1 MNLKYSMIQAKSICF
16 LMLFL
21 LPGWQLIAAG
31 EAGQA
36 GSSYVATTTA
46 DPGIRVEELDLRL
59 KPLRRDEVKAEAE
72 AWLALLA
79 TQVSEVSAAE
89 IAVKTKLREISMAE
103 ELEAALDKVE
113 QSKAALAQS
122 PDDASL
128 QQAVVDAQAAYDE
141 VLETLKEAKK
151 DDRGSQEIDAVTQR
165 AEERIAELEKNR
177 PESDAGDAEQAD
189 SQTAEDAAVSET
201 QAKLEAAVRERDRQ
215 RDVLLEYLTVLRTEQ
230 TALIDRA
237 TTVVNVFEAKGGV
250 AEEVEEYR
258 KYLAAVSGVKVDVSD
273 MEAAWKTISGWA
285 LSEEG
290 GLRWLK
296 NLAIFVV
303 IIFIFFFLARLVSR
317 AMETVVART
326 QQTSRLLGDF
336 LIVTTRRIILAIG
349 FLIGLAALE
358 VNIGP
363 VLALIGAAGFVIAFA
378 LQNSLGNFASGILIM
393 VFKPFD
399 LGDLVEIGGVLGVV
413 KSMNLLSV
421 QLHTPDNRAVTI
433 PNNNVWGDA
442 ITNVNGTDTR
452 RVDLVFGIAYEDDIG
467 KAQKIMEQV
476 VGEHDLVLD
485 DPEPVVRVHELA
497 DSSVNF
503 VCRPWVKTEHYWDV
517 YWDVTRKV
525 KERFDSEGITIPFPQ
540 RDVHIQN
547 AVSEVAPAV

>member
-1 MNLKYSMIQAKSICF
+1 MFFPINKLSSISLVF
-16 LMLFL
+16 LVMVL
-21 LPGWQLIAAG
+21 LPGWPLSAA
-31 EAGQA
+31 EKAGT
-36 GSSYVATTTA
+36 SYEATTTA
-46 DPGIRVEELDLRL
+46 DPGISVEALELKL

-72 AWLALLA
+72 AWIGLLA
-79 TQVSEVSAAE
+79 AHVGEVSAAE
-89 IAVKTKLREISMAE
+89 IAVKRKLREISMAG
-103 ELEAALDKVE
+103 ELEAALKSVE
-113 QSKAALAQS
+113 QSKAALEQS

-128 QQAVVDAQAAYDE
+128 QQAAADAETAYDE
-141 VLETLKEAKK
+141 LLETLKAAQKN
-151 DDRGSQEIDAVTQR
+151 DTGIQEIDAVTER
-165 AEERIAELEKNR
+165 AEARIGELEKDT
-177 PESDAGDAEQAD
+177 PEPAAGDDEQAE
-189 SQTAEDAAVSET
+189 SQAGEGEVVSEE
-201 QAKLEAAVRERDRQ
+201 QAKLEQAVRERDRQ

-250 AEEVEEYR
+250 VEEVDEYR

-296 NLAIFVV
+296 NLAVFVV
-303 IIFIFFFLARLVSR
+303 IIIVFFFLARLVSR
-317 AMETVVART
+317 AMQTVVART
-326 QQTSRLLGDF
+326 AQTSRLLGDF

-433 PNNNVWGDA
+433 PNNNVWGDT

-452 RVDLVFGIAYEDDIG
+452 RVDLVFGIAYDDDIA
-467 KAQKIMEQV
+467 KAQKIMEEVLDAHEQ
-476 VGEHDLVLD
+476 VLD
-485 DPEPVVRVHELA
+485 DPAPVVRVHELA

-503 VCRPWVKTEHYWDV
+503 VCRPWVRTENYWDV

-525 KERFDSEGITIPFPQ
+525 KERFDNEGITIPFPQ
-540 RDVHIQN
+540 RDVHIQGQL
-547 AVSEVAPAV
+547 VEPAPGG

>member
-1 MNLKYSMIQAKSICF
+1 MFFPINKLSSISLVF
-16 LMLFL
+16 LVMVL
-21 LPGWQLIAAG
+21 LPGWPLSAA
-31 EAGQA
+31 EKAGT
-36 GSSYVATTTA
+36 SYEATTTA
-46 DPGIRVEELDLRL
+46 DPGISVEALELKL

-72 AWLALLA
+72 AWIGLLA
-79 TQVSEVSAAE
+79 AHVGEVSAAE
-89 IAVKTKLREISMAE
+89 IAVKRKLREISMAG
-103 ELEAALDKVE
+103 ELEAALKSVE
-113 QSKAALAQS
+113 QSKAALEQS

-128 QQAVVDAQAAYDE
+128 QQAAADAETAYDE
-141 VLETLKEAKK
+141 LLETLKAAQKN
-151 DDRGSQEIDAVTQR
+151 DTGIQEIDAVTER
-165 AEERIAELEKNR
+165 AEARIGELEKDT
-177 PESDAGDAEQAD
+177 PEPAAGDDEQAE
-189 SQTAEDAAVSET
+189 SQAGEGEVVSEE
-201 QAKLEAAVRERDRQ
+201 QAKLEQAVRERDRQ

-230 TALIDRA
+230 TALIDRT
-237 TTVVNVFEAKGGV
+237 TTVVNMFEARGGV
-250 AEEVEEYR
+250 VEEVDEYR

-296 NLAIFVV
+296 NLAVFVV
-303 IIFIFFFLARLVSR
+303 IIIVFFFLARLVSR
-317 AMETVVART
+317 AMQTVVART
-326 QQTSRLLGDF
+326 AQTSRLLGDF

-433 PNNNVWGDA
+433 PNNNVWGDT

-452 RVDLVFGIAYEDDIG
+452 RVDLVFGIAYDDDIA
-467 KAQKIMEQV
+467 KAQKIMEEVLDAHEQ
-476 VGEHDLVLD
+476 VLD
-485 DPEPVVRVHELA
+485 DPAPVVRVHELA

-503 VCRPWVKTEHYWDV
+503 VCRPWVRTENYWDV

-525 KERFDSEGITIPFPQ
+525 KERFDNEGITIPFPQ
-540 RDVHIQN
+540 RDVHIQGQL
-547 AVSEVAPAV
+547 VEPAPGG

>member
-1 MNLKYSMIQAKSICF
+1 MYININNLKSISI
-16 LMLFL
+16 LFL
-21 LPGWQLIAAG
+21 VLTILPGWQLSAADKT
-31 EAGQA
+31 
-36 GSSYVATTTA
+36 GSSYEATTTA
-46 DPGIRVEELDLRL
+46 DPGISVEALDLRL
-59 KPLRRDEVKAEAE
+59 KPLRRDEVKVEVE
-72 AWLALLA
+72 AWLDLLGA
-79 TQVSEVSAAE
+79 HVSEVSAAE
-89 IAVKTKLREISMAE
+89 IAVKRKLREISMAE
-103 ELEAALDKVE
+103 QLEAALGTVE
-113 QSKAALAQS
+113 ESETALAQS

-128 QQAVVDAQAAYDE
+128 QQAAADARAAYDE
-141 VLETLKEAKK
+141 LLASVKEASK
-151 DDRGSQEIDAVTQR
+151 DDSGSQEIDAVTQR
-165 AEERIAELEKNR
+165 AEARIGELEKDT
-177 PESDAGDAEQAD
+177 PESAPGDDEQAD
-189 SQTAEDAAVSET
+189 SQAAEGEAVSET
-201 QAKLEAAVRERDRQ
+201 QAKLEEAVRERDQQ

-250 AEEVEEYR
+250 VEEVDEYR

-273 MEAAWKTISGWA
+273 LEAAWKTISGWA

-303 IIFIFFFLARLVSR
+303 IIVVFFFLARLVSR

-326 QQTSRLLGDF
+326 AQTSRLLGDF

-433 PNNNVWGDA
+433 PNNNVWGDT

-452 RVDLVFGIAYEDDIG
+452 RVDLVFGIAYDDDIG
-467 KAQKIMEQV
+467 KAQKIMEEVLGAHEQ
-476 VGEHDLVLD
+476 VLD
-485 DPEPVVRVHELA
+485 DPSPVVRVHELA

-503 VCRPWVKTEHYWDV
+503 VCRPWVRTENYWDV

-525 KERFDSEGITIPFPQ
+525 KERFDNEGITIPFPQ
-540 RDVHIQN
+540 RDVHIQGQL
-547 AVSEVAPAV
+547 AEPAPGG

>member
-1 MNLKYSMIQAKSICF
+1 
-16 LMLFL
+16 MLFL

-31 EAGQA
+31 EADKA
-36 GSSYVATTTA
+36 GSSYEATTTA
-46 DPGIRVEELDLRL
+46 DPGISVEELDLRL

-122 PDDASL
+122 PGDASL

-250 AEEVEEYR
+250 AEEVDEYR

-547 AVSEVAPAV
+547 AVSEFAPAV

>member
-1 MNLKYSMIQAKSICF
+1 MFFPINKLSSISLVF
-16 LMLFL
+16 LVMVL
-21 LPGWQLIAAG
+21 LPGWPLSAA
-31 EAGQA
+31 EKAGT
-36 GSSYVATTTA
+36 SYEATTTA
-46 DPGIRVEELDLRL
+46 DPGISVEALELKL

-72 AWLALLA
+72 AWIGLLA
-79 TQVSEVSAAE
+79 AHVGEVSAAE
-89 IAVKTKLREISMAE
+89 IAVKRKLREISMAG
-103 ELEAALDKVE
+103 ELEAALKSVE
-113 QSKAALAQS
+113 QSKAALEQS

-128 QQAVVDAQAAYDE
+128 QQAAADAETAYDE
-141 VLETLKEAKK
+141 LLETLKAAQKN
-151 DDRGSQEIDAVTQR
+151 DTGIQEIDAVTER
-165 AEERIAELEKNR
+165 AEARIGELEKDT
-177 PESDAGDAEQAD
+177 PEPAAGDDEQAE
-189 SQTAEDAAVSET
+189 SQAGEGEVVSEE
-201 QAKLEAAVRERDRQ
+201 QAKLEQAVRERDRQ

-230 TALIDRA
+230 TALIDRT
-237 TTVVNVFEAKGGV
+237 TTVVNMFEAKGGV
-250 AEEVEEYR
+250 VEEVDEYR

-296 NLAIFVV
+296 NLAVFVV
-303 IIFIFFFLARLVSR
+303 IIIVFFFLARLVSR
-317 AMETVVART
+317 AMQTVVART
-326 QQTSRLLGDF
+326 AQTSRLLGDF

-433 PNNNVWGDA
+433 PNNNVWGDT

-452 RVDLVFGIAYEDDIG
+452 RVDLVFGIAYDDDIA
-467 KAQKIMEQV
+467 KAQKIMEEVLDAHEQ
-476 VGEHDLVLD
+476 VLD
-485 DPEPVVRVHELA
+485 DPAPVVRVHELA

-503 VCRPWVKTEHYWDV
+503 VCRPWVRTENYWDV

-525 KERFDSEGITIPFPQ
+525 KERFDNEGITIPFPQ
-540 RDVHIQN
+540 RDVHIQGQL
-547 AVSEVAPAV
+547 VEPAPGG

>member
-1 MNLKYSMIQAKSICF
+1 MFFPINKLSSISLVF
-16 LMLFL
+16 LVMVL
-21 LPGWQLIAAG
+21 LPGWPLSAA
-31 EAGQA
+31 EKAGT
-36 GSSYVATTTA
+36 SYEATTTA
-46 DPGIRVEELDLRL
+46 DPGISVEALELKL

-72 AWLALLA
+72 AWIGLLA
-79 TQVSEVSAAE
+79 AHVGEVSAAE
-89 IAVKTKLREISMAE
+89 IAVKRKLREISMAG
-103 ELEAALDKVE
+103 ELEAALKSVE
-113 QSKAALAQS
+113 QSKAALEQS

-128 QQAVVDAQAAYDE
+128 QQAAADAETAYDE
-141 VLETLKEAKK
+141 LLETLKAAQKN
-151 DDRGSQEIDAVTQR
+151 DTGIQEIDAVTER
-165 AEERIAELEKNR
+165 AEARIGELEKDT
-177 PESDAGDAEQAD
+177 PEPAAGDDEQAE
-189 SQTAEDAAVSET
+189 SQAGEGEVVSEE
-201 QAKLEAAVRERDRQ
+201 QAKLEQAVRERDRQ

-230 TALIDRA
+230 TALIDRT
-237 TTVVNVFEAKGGV
+237 TTVVNMLEAKGGV
-250 AEEVEEYR
+250 VEEVDEYR

-296 NLAIFVV
+296 NLAVFVV
-303 IIFIFFFLARLVSR
+303 IIIVFFFLARLVSR
-317 AMETVVART
+317 AMQTVVART
-326 QQTSRLLGDF
+326 AQTSRLLGDF

-433 PNNNVWGDA
+433 PNNNVWGDT

-452 RVDLVFGIAYEDDIG
+452 RVDLVFGIAYDDDIA
-467 KAQKIMEQV
+467 KAQKIMEEVLDAHEQ
-476 VGEHDLVLD
+476 VLD
-485 DPEPVVRVHELA
+485 DPAPVVRVHELA

-503 VCRPWVKTEHYWDV
+503 VCRPWVRTENYWDV

-525 KERFDSEGITIPFPQ
+525 KERFDNEGITIPFPQ
-540 RDVHIQN
+540 RDVHIQGQL
-547 AVSEVAPAV
+547 VEPAPGG

>member
-1 MNLKYSMIQAKSICF
+1 MFFPINKLSSISLVF
-16 LMLFL
+16 LVMVL
-21 LPGWQLIAAG
+21 LPGWPLSAA
-31 EAGQA
+31 EKAGT
-36 GSSYVATTTA
+36 SYEATTTA
-46 DPGIRVEELDLRL
+46 DPGISVEALELKL

-72 AWLALLA
+72 AWIGLLA
-79 TQVSEVSAAE
+79 AHVGEVSAAE
-89 IAVKTKLREISMAE
+89 IAVKRKLREISMAG
-103 ELEAALDKVE
+103 ELEAALESVE

-128 QQAVVDAQAAYDE
+128 QQAVADAETAYDE
-141 VLETLKEAKK
+141 LLETLKAAQKN
-151 DDRGSQEIDAVTQR
+151 DTGIQEIDAVTER
-165 AEERIAELEKNR
+165 AEARIGELEKDT
-177 PESDAGDAEQAD
+177 PEPAAGDDEQAE
-189 SQTAEDAAVSET
+189 SQAGEGEVVSEE
-201 QAKLEAAVRERDRQ
+201 QAKLEQAVRERDRQ

-230 TALIDRA
+230 TALIDRT
-237 TTVVNVFEAKGGV
+237 TTVVNMLEAKGGV
-250 AEEVEEYR
+250 VEEVDEYR

-296 NLAIFVV
+296 NLAVFVV
-303 IIFIFFFLARLVSR
+303 IIIVFFFLARLVSR
-317 AMETVVART
+317 AMQTVVART
-326 QQTSRLLGDF
+326 AQTSRLLGDF

-433 PNNNVWGDA
+433 PNNNVWGDT

-452 RVDLVFGIAYEDDIG
+452 RVDLVFGIAYDDDIA
-467 KAQKIMEQV
+467 KAQKIMEEVLGAHEQ
-476 VGEHDLVLD
+476 VLD
-485 DPEPVVRVHELA
+485 DPAPVVRVHELA

-503 VCRPWVKTEHYWDV
+503 VCRPWVRTENYWDV

-540 RDVHIQN
+540 RDVHIQGQL
-547 AVSEVAPAV
+547 AEPAPGG

>member
-1 MNLKYSMIQAKSICF
+1 MFIPINKLSSISLVF
-16 LMLFL
+16 LVMVL
-21 LPGWQLIAAG
+21 LPGWPLSAA
-31 EAGQA
+31 EKAGT
-36 GSSYVATTTA
+36 SYEATTTA
-46 DPGIRVEELDLRL
+46 DPGISVEALELKL

-72 AWLALLA
+72 AWIGLLA
-79 TQVSEVSAAE
+79 AHVGEVSAAE
-89 IAVKTKLREISMAE
+89 IAVKRKLREISMAG
-103 ELEAALDKVE
+103 ELEAALKSVE
-113 QSKAALAQS
+113 QSKAALEQS

-128 QQAVVDAQAAYDE
+128 QQAAADAETAYDE
-141 VLETLKEAKK
+141 LLETLKAAQKN
-151 DDRGSQEIDAVTQR
+151 DTGIQEIDAVTER
-165 AEERIAELEKNR
+165 AEARIGELEKDT
-177 PESDAGDAEQAD
+177 PEPAAGDDEQAE
-189 SQTAEDAAVSET
+189 SQAGEGEVVSEE
-201 QAKLEAAVRERDRQ
+201 QAKLEQAVRERDRQ

-230 TALIDRA
+230 TALIDRT
-237 TTVVNVFEAKGGV
+237 TTVVNMLEAKGGV
-250 AEEVEEYR
+250 VEEVDEYR

-296 NLAIFVV
+296 NLAVFVV
-303 IIFIFFFLARLVSR
+303 IIIVFFFLARLVSR
-317 AMETVVART
+317 AMQTVVART
-326 QQTSRLLGDF
+326 AQTSRLLGDF

-433 PNNNVWGDA
+433 PNNNVWGDT

-452 RVDLVFGIAYEDDIG
+452 RVDLVFGIAYDDDIA
-467 KAQKIMEQV
+467 KAQKIMEEVLDAHEQ
-476 VGEHDLVLD
+476 VLD
-485 DPEPVVRVHELA
+485 DPAPVVRVHELA

-503 VCRPWVKTEHYWDV
+503 VCRPWVRTENYWDV

-525 KERFDSEGITIPFPQ
+525 KERFDNEGITIPFPQ
-540 RDVHIQN
+540 RDVHIQGQL
-547 AVSEVAPAV
+547 VEPAPGG

>member
-1 MNLKYSMIQAKSICF
+1 MFFPINKLSSISLVF
-16 LMLFL
+16 LVMVL
-21 LPGWQLIAAG
+21 LPGWPLSAA
-31 EAGQA
+31 EKAGT
-36 GSSYVATTTA
+36 SYEATTTA
-46 DPGIRVEELDLRL
+46 DPGISVEALELKL
-59 KPLRRDEVKAEAE
+59 KPLRRDEMKAEAE

-79 TQVSEVSAAE
+79 AHVGEVSAAE
-89 IAVKTKLREISMAE
+89 IAVKRKLSEISMAE
-103 ELEAALDKVE
+103 ELEAALESVE
-113 QSKAALAQS
+113 QSKAALEQS

-128 QQAVVDAQAAYDE
+128 QQAAADAQTAYDE
-141 VLETLKEAKK
+141 LLSTVKEASLV
-151 DDRGSQEIDAVTQR
+151 DRGSQEIDAVTER
-165 AEERIAELEKNR
+165 AEARIGELEKDT
-177 PESDAGDAEQAD
+177 PEPAAGEGEQAE
-189 SQTAEDAAVSET
+189 SQAGEGEVVSEE
-201 QAKLEAAVRERDRQ
+201 QAKLEQAVMERDQQ

-250 AEEVEEYR
+250 VEEVDEYR

-296 NLAIFVV
+296 NLAVFVV
-303 IIFIFFFLARLVSR
+303 IIIVFFFLARLVSR
-317 AMETVVART
+317 AMQTVVART
-326 QQTSRLLGDF
+326 AQTSRLLGDF

-433 PNNNVWGDA
+433 PNNNVWGDT

-452 RVDLVFGIAYEDDIG
+452 RVDLVFGIAYDDDIA
-467 KAQKIMEQV
+467 KAQKIMEEVLDAHEQ
-476 VGEHDLVLD
+476 VLD
-485 DPEPVVRVHELA
+485 DPAPVVRVHELA

-503 VCRPWVKTEHYWDV
+503 VCRPWVRTENYWDV

-525 KERFDSEGITIPFPQ
+525 KERFDNEGITIPFPQ
-540 RDVHIQN
+540 RDVHIQGQL
-547 AVSEVAPAV
+547 VEPAPGG